1 MRGVIARTV
10 KMLRLVQI
18 HLLAQKA
25 SSLILILCVAASYF
39 AMQIVLAPSAAMTDE
54 IRLSPM
60 TDSYSIDFSENGV
73 TEKSQQRLRD
83 LFAGRMSVLGQYA
96 VSGFYGSFSEDQ
108 PTILGVK
115 KCGENAWYVQAEGR
129 YFSEAEE
136 ESGSN
141 VAIISRHDYE
151 WKDFCIESH
160 VIEVAGSSYQ
170 LVGLGEYSSPLQFF
184 IGKQEVYQKLSYVPK
199 LQELIDEAFTDHER
213 HVDIEALQATK
224 RRISQTV
231 LIPYTNYE
239 MQQMVPSVV
248 CFMFSGLGC
257 RQKAE
262 MQQALSALFPEA
274 IITAPPDA
282 EQFMAATM
290 KKETAVGLSLS
301 CCCLLFLYA
310 LFAFWLDRN
319 RKVLRSCRVAG
330 GSEKTLRTLVCLSWF
345 SILLVGYIA
354 SVGISVL
361 FSGLFELLQMDVV
374 HLHIGYHI
382 VLFLIPV
389 VITTGLM
396 RANLTK
402 RRWKEFLK

>member
-1 MRGVIARTV
+1 MRCVIARII
-10 KMLRLVQI
+10 KMLKLVQI

-25 SSLILILCVAASYF
+25 ASLILILCVAASYF

-73 TEKSQQRLRD
+73 TDQSRQRLKD
-83 LFAGRMSVLGQYA
+83 LFAGRMPVLGQYA
-96 VSGFYGSFSEDQ
+96 VSGFYGSFFEDQ

-115 KCGENAWYVQAEGR
+115 KCGENSWYVQAEGR

-136 ESGSN
+136 ETGGN
-141 VAIISRHDYE
+141 VAIISRYDYE
-151 WKDFCIESH
+151 WKDFCVESH
-160 VIEVAGSSYQ
+160 TVEVAGSSYQ
-170 LVGLGEYSSPLQFF
+170 LVGLGEFSSPLQFF
-184 IGKQEVYQKLSYVPK
+184 IGKQEVYQKLSYVPR
-199 LQELIDEAFTDHER
+199 LQELIDEAFTDHEQ
-213 HVDIEALQATK
+213 HMDIEALQAAK

-231 LIPYTNYE
+231 LIPYTRYE

-248 CFMFSGLGC
+248 CFMFSGLAG

-262 MQQALSALFPEA
+262 MQQALSVLFPEA
-274 IITAPPDA
+274 VITAPPDA

-290 KKETAVGLSLS
+290 KKEAAVGLVLS

-310 LFAFWLDRN
+310 LFTFWLDRN
-319 RKVLRSCRVAG
+319 RKVLRSCRIAG
-330 GSEKTLRTLVCLSWF
+330 GSEKMLRALVCLSWLF
-345 SILLVGYIA
+345 ILLVVYIA

-361 FSGLFELLQMDVV
+361 FARLFELLQMDVV
-374 HLHIGYHI
+374 HLHVGYHA

-389 VITTGLM
+389 VITIGLM
-396 RANLTK
+396 SGNFAK